1 MKKVIYIKKIP
12 RSIEKIIYEKEEV
25 SRFDEIKSRSLR
37 FIFQFAPSIL
47 IISGMAIIT
56 IVIYPIFAYQLQYI
70 PRTFRREMIK
80 PIKILENYEIQ
91 ASSEETLQKQKAFS
105 TLNQVDTT
113 NARVWFPDAKFVEE
127 EAPKITN
134 YTISIPK
141 LGIASANVEV
151 GSDNLKKSLVH
162 FPGSALPG
170 ELGNPV
176 IFGHS
181 TLPIFFNPK
190 NYETI
195 FSTLPEIQK
204 GDKIIARVDGIE
216 YNYEVYNFYTVN
228 PDEIDVLE
236 QKYDKYDMS
245 LITCVPPGT
254 KWKRLIVKARL
265 KEN

>member
-12 RSIEKIIYEKEEV
+12 KNVEKLLYA
-25 SRFDEIKSRSLR
+25 DETAENTNKTKAILLNSAIHFIPSF
-37 FIFQFAPSIL
+37 FIFA
-47 IISGMAIIT
+47 GMVMIT
-56 IVIYPIFAYQLQYI
+56 IVIYPIILYQFQYI
-70 PRTFRREMIK
+70 PRTLRHEIIK
-80 PIKILENYEIQ
+80 PIRILENYEIQ
-91 ASSEETLQKQKAFS
+91 AASEETLQKQQAFS
-105 TLNQVDTT
+105 VINQIDTT
-113 NARVWFPDAKFVEE
+113 NAKTWFPDAKYVKAEK
-127 EAPKITN
+127 PKITN
-134 YTISIPK
+134 YTLSIPK
-141 LGIASANVEV
+141 LGIINANVETTSV
-151 GSDNLKKSLVH
+151 DLKKSLVH
-162 FPGSALPG
+162 YPQSALPG

-190 NYETI
+190 SYETI
-195 FSTLPEIQK
+195 FSTLPELQK
-204 GDKIIARVDGIE
+204 GDEILTRVDGIE
-216 YNYEVYNFYTVN
+216 YKYEVYNYYTVK

>member
-1 MKKVIYIKKIP
+1 MKKIIYIKKMPKNIL
-12 RSIEKIIYEKEEV
+12 SLVYGEEKEDSGEH
-25 SRFDEIKSRSLR
+25 FKTL
-37 FIFQFAPSIL
+37 FIHLLFQFIPSIF
-47 IISGMAIIT
+47 IIAGMAMIT
-56 IVIYPIFAYQLQYI
+56 IVVYPIIIYQIQYI
-70 PRTFRREMIK
+70 PNTFRREMIK
-80 PIKILENYEIQ
+80 PVKLFENYQIQ
-91 ASSEETLQKQKAFS
+91 AISAENMEKQKAFKTIS
-105 TLNQVDTT
+105 AVDTT
-113 NARVWFPDAKFVEE
+113 NARVWFPSAGYSKIEK
-127 EAPKITN
+127 PKIKN

-141 LGIASANVEV
+141 FGINNADVEI
-151 GSDNLKKSLVH
+151 GAEDLKKSLIH
-162 FPGSALPG
+162 YPNSALPG

-190 NYETI
+190 SYETI

-204 GDKIIARVDGIE
+204 NDIIIARVDGIE
-216 YNYEVYNFYTVN
+216 YKYEVYNFYTVN

-265 KEN
+265 VEN